1 MRVIVVYF
9 SYRLDCQS
17 GLGTM
22 EVCICLYCVVCVFCM
37 CVSAMF
43 VLFLSL
49 SLSCAALAGIYVVW
63 IGKFSFNSPKLVLV
77 LQKKIH
83 VGLIIYKAC
92 RTHVA
97 YCCY

>member
-1 MRVIVVYF
+1 MP
-9 SYRLDCQS
+9 LLC
-17 GLGTM
+17 G
-22 EVCICLYCVVCVFCM
+22 M

-43 VLFLSL
+43 CYNDIHLVLFLSL
-49 SLSCAALAGIYVVW
+49 SLLCAALAGIYVVW